1 MGVATNILILMFAI
15 NLVIFLLD
23 VNGEV
28 SAPLFRLLK
37 GKSASEVINTVFLF
51 GVAGTSVAALIGIL
65 VGGSFLSQGIMV
77 IPVIIGLAI
86 FTNLVFIP
94 NFSAMGI
101 PEPIST
107 ILQVFLGFLIIL
119 GIFGVFRGG

>member
-1 MGVATNILILMFAI
+1 MGTATNILILMFAI
-15 NLVIFLLD
+15 NLVIFMLD
-23 VNGEV
+23 VNGDV

-37 GKSASEVINTVFLF
+37 GKSAGEVMNTVLWF
-51 GVAGTSVAALIGIL
+51 GIAGTTVIALIGVLI
-65 VGGSFLSQGIMV
+65 GGSFLSHGVTV
-77 IPVIIGLAI
+77 IPVVIGLAI
-86 FTNLVFIP
+86 FTNLIFVP

-119 GIFGVFRGG
+119 GVFGVFRGG